1 MATYNKN
8 DDLSTYPDGSPIL
21 AHNGATDYTPI
32 YQANRGQSQ
41 AVSDEEAAYIQ
52 GQGASATAGTQ
63 KPDLPNQQPQGPIVS
78 TMGPE
83 SLGGN
88 MANGA
93 QIVPG
98 TPTGNQINVVDAAG
112 QIAAN
117 PALMVAGGTSL
128 AAQDPNMTP
137 EQIAAGVQ
145 GNAPQ
150 VNAGGLAQTAAQ
162 VTQTAQATAPTPT
175 AAAPVTTATAA
186 DKIGQADMTAATG
199 TVNPNA
205 IVDPNSVQAD
215 INATANGQNALGQ
228 ALNQSAQQNFTNL
241 IDTSTLAGK
250 LLAQTLGEGNYTD
263 TKATV
268 KGQLDILQ
276 GEFTDPAT
284 GEPRIPAW
292 AAGTARNVG
301 RIAAFKGM
309 TGTAATAAMAQAL
322 MEASL
327 PIAQADATFFQ
338 TLTVKNLDNRQE
350 ATINKANV
358 LAKLDLANLDS
369 RTQIAVNNANN
380 FMKMDLANLDNEQQA
395 RVINSQA
402 RQQAILEDAK
412 AENTTRLFMAES
424 QNEKDMFYGN
434 LEASIS
440 QFNASQTNNMKQFN
454 ASEVNDMSKFN
465 ADLENNREQFYK
477 NMQFQIDT
485 ANAKWRQTVTLT
497 ENAQAFEAAAT
508 DVKNKMGIST
518 EMLNRLWDR
527 SDSILDYAWKSAE
540 SEADRKNTIAVAKLQ
555 AQMQAD
561 SDNATGTGN
570 LIGTLLGIGSN
581 LLFGW

>member
-1 MATYNKN
+1 MATEWGTNN
-8 DDLSTYPDGSPIL
+8 EDGVSTAYGGSEDSYGPYPTTRDG
-21 AHNGATDYTPI
+21 TPI
-32 YQANRGQSQ
+32 TTQTTKTPGPTRPGPLPTDGGDGVLHSPGIPGQTP
-41 AVSDEEAAYIQ
+41 
-52 GQGASATAGTQ
+52 G
-63 KPDLPNQQPQGPIVS
+63 S
-78 TMGPE
+78 TVE
-83 SLGGN
+83 S
-88 MANGA
+88 GA

-98 TPTGNQINVVDAAG
+98 QATGNQINVVDAAG

-117 PALMVAGGTSL
+117 PDLMVDGSTSL
-128 AAQDPNMTP
+128 VDQDPNITQA
-137 EQIAAGVQ
+137 QIDAGMQSNAPAQ
-145 GNAPQ
+145 GNAAAL
-150 VNAGGLAQTAAQ
+150 NQTATTVAN
-162 VTQTAQATAPTPT
+162 TSTATAPTATP
-175 AAAPVTTATAA
+175 AASVTTATAA

-215 INATANGQNALGQ
+215 VNATAAGTNALGQ
-228 ALNQSAQQNFTNL
+228 ALNQSAQQKFTQI
-241 IDTSTLAGK
+241 IDTSTLAGRMV
-250 LLAQTLGEGNYTD
+250 AEALGEGNYTD
-263 TKATV
+263 AKATV

-276 GEFTDPAT
+276 SEFVDPAT
-284 GEPRIPAW
+284 GEPRIPSW
-292 AAGTARNVG
+292 AAATARNVG

-350 ATINKANV
+350 AAINKANV
-358 LAKLDLANLDS
+358 LSKLELANLDS
-369 RTQIAVNNANN
+369 RTQVAVNNANN
-380 FMKMDLANLDNEQQA
+380 FMKMDLANLENEQQA
-395 RVINSQA
+395 RLINSQA
-402 RQQAILEDAK
+402 RQQAILEDSK
-412 AENTTRLFMAES
+412 AENTNRLFMAES

-440 QFNASQTNNMKQFN
+440 QFNASQANSMKQFN
-454 ASEVNDMSKFN
+454 ASETNDMGKFN
-465 ADLENNREQFYK
+465 AELETNREQFYK

-508 DVKNKMGIST
+508 DVKNKIGIST

-540 SEADRKNTIAVAKLQ
+540 SEADRRNVITVAKLQ

-570 LIGTLLGIGSN
+570 LIGTLLGIGAN

>member
-1 MATYNKN
+1 MPYEWGSKN
-8 DDLSTYPDGSPIL
+8 DDGVSTAHGGSED
-21 AHNGATDYTPI
+21 NGTPYTTQQTAVTTQAATQYQAPTVTPI
-32 YQANRGQSQ
+32 AQPNLPPATGT
-41 AVSDEEAAYIQ
+41 VQ
-52 GQGASATAGTQ
+52 G
-63 KPDLPNQQPQGPIVS
+63 N
-78 TMGPE
+78 
-83 SLGGN
+83 
-88 MANGA
+88 A
-93 QIVPG
+93 QITPG
-98 TPTGNQINVVDAAG
+98 QATGNQINIVDAAG
-112 QIAAN
+112 QIATD
-117 PALMVAGGTSL
+117 PSL
-128 AAQDPNMTP
+128 IVSGDNSLVNQDPNMTQA
-137 EQIAAGVQ
+137 QIDAGQ
-145 GNAPQ
+145 QSNAPAQ
-150 VNAGGLAQTAAQ
+150 GDPAALNQTATTVNQTATATTPAATPAAQ
-162 VTQTAQATAPTPT
+162 VD
-175 AAAPVTTATAA
+175 TATAA
-186 DKIGQADMTAATG
+186 DKIGQADMQAAQG
-199 TVNPNA
+199 TVSQNA
-205 IVDPNSVQAD
+205 IVDPNAVKVD
-215 INATANGQNALGQ
+215 VNATAAGTNALGQ

-241 IDTSTLAGK
+241 IDTSTIAGK

-276 GEFTDPAT
+276 SEFVNPAT
-284 GEPRIPAW
+284 GEPRIPSW
-292 AAGTARNVG
+292 AAATARNVG

-327 PIAQADATFFQ
+327 PIAQADAQFFQ

-358 LAKLDLANLDS
+358 LSKLELANLDS

-380 FMKMDLANLDNEQQA
+380 FMKMDLSNLENEQQA
-395 RVINSQA
+395 RLINSQA

-412 AENTTRLFMAES
+412 AENTNRLFMADS
-424 QNEKDMFYGN
+424 QNEKDMFYSN

-440 QFNASQTNNMKQFN
+440 QFNASQANSMKQFN
-454 ASEVNDMSKFN
+454 ASETNDMSQFN
-465 ADLENNREQFYK
+465 AQLETNREQFYK

-508 DVKNKMGIST
+508 DVKNKIGIST

-540 SEADRKNTIAVAKLQ
+540 SDLDRKNVITVAKLQ

-570 LIGTLLGIGSN
+570 LIGTLLGIGAN